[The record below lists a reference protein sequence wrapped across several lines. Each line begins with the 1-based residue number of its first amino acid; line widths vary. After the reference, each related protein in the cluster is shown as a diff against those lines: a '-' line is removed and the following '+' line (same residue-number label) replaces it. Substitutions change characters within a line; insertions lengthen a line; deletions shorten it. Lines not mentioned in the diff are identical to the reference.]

1 MEYRRLGKTE
11 LKVSVIGFGGI
22 PVQRIDA
29 ASAEKVVNRAIEL
42 GINFFDTARGYTDSE
57 EKLGAVLK
65 KHRDKV
71 IIATKSMARDKKG
84 MAEEIDKSLMTMGM
98 DYIDLY
104 QLHNVKDKGTLE
116 QVLGADG
123 ALAAL
128 KEAKEKGKIRHIGV
142 TGHIKAILL
151 EILKTGEIETV
162 QFPFNPVE
170 IDGAQDV
177 FELAQKMDAGVIVM
191 KPMAGGALTNANLT
205 LRYILEHPVSVAI
218 PGMDSLEQVEENATV
233 GNEPRALT
241 DQEREELARSVEKLG
256 TSFCRRCE
264 YCLPC
269 QQGIDIP
276 SVFLFDGYYTRYD
289 LKDWAKGRYQAMEV
303 KADSCLECGEC
314 EERCPYNLPIREMLK
329 EAAERLGK

>member
-1 MEYRRLGKTE
+1 MEYRRLGKTD

-22 PVQRIDA
+22 PVQRIDT
-29 ASAEKVVNRAIEL
+29 ASAEKVVKRAVEL
-42 GINFFDTARGYTDSE
+42 GINFFDTARAYTDSE
-57 EKLGAVLK
+57 EKLGLALK
-65 KHRDKV
+65 KHRDQV
-71 IIATKSMARDKKG
+71 IIATKSMARDKKS
-84 MAEEIDKSLMTMGM
+84 MAEDIDKSLRTMGV

-104 QLHNVKDKGTLE
+104 QMHNVKDKETLE

-128 KEAKEKGKIRHIGV
+128 IEAKEKGKIRHIGV
-142 TGHIKAILL
+142 TGHIKAMLL
-151 EILKTGEIETV
+151 EILKTEEIETV

-170 IDGAQDV
+170 TDGAKDV
-177 FELAQKMDAGVIVM
+177 IDLAGKMDAGIIVM
-191 KPMAGGALTNANLT
+191 KPLAGGALTNAKLS

-218 PGMDSLEQVEENATV
+218 PGMDSLEQVEENAAV
-233 GNEPRALT
+233 GNERKPLT
-241 DQEREELARSVEKLG
+241 DQEQEELAQLVEKLG

-289 LKDWAKGRYQAMEV
+289 LKDWAIGRYQALKV
-303 KADSCLECGEC
+303 KADSCVECGEC

-329 EAAERLGK
+329 DAARRLE

>member
-1 MEYRRLGKTE
+1 MEYRELGKTG
-11 LKVSVIGFGGI
+11 LKVSVVGFGGI

-29 ASAEKVVNRAIEL
+29 SSVEKVVNRAIEL

-57 EKLGAVLK
+57 EKLGAALK
-65 KHRDKV
+65 KHRDQV

-84 MAEEIDKSLMTMGM
+84 MAADIEKSLKTMGV
-98 DYIDLY
+98 DYIDLF
-104 QLHNVKDKGTLE
+104 QLHNVKDRKALE
-116 QVLGADG
+116 QVMAPDG

-128 KEAKEKGKIRHIGV
+128 KEAKEKGLIRHIGV
-142 TGHIKAILL
+142 TSHIKDFLL
-151 EILKTGEIETV
+151 EILKTGEVETV

-170 IDGAQDV
+170 VNGSQDV
-177 FELAQKMDAGVIVM
+177 FDLTSKMDCGVIVM
-191 KPMAGGALTNANLT
+191 KPLAGGALTNANQA
-205 LRYILEHPVSVAI
+205 LRFILEHPVSVAI
-218 PGMDSLEQVEENATV
+218 PGMDSLEQVEENAAV
-233 GNEPRALT
+233 GNDLKPLSET
-241 DQEREELARSVEKLG
+241 EKDELAGVVAKLG

-289 LKDWAKGRYQAMEV
+289 LKDWALNRYQSLKV
-303 KADSCLECGEC
+303 KPDECLECGEC

-329 EAAERLGK
+329 EAAGRLG

>member
-11 LKVSVIGFGGI
+11 LKVSVVGFGGI

-65 KHRDKV
+65 KHRNKV

-84 MAEEIDKSLMTMGM
+84 MTEEIDKSLTTMGV

-104 QLHNVKDKGTLE
+104 QLHNVKDKGALE

-128 KEAKEKGKIRHIGV
+128 KEAKEKGKIGHIGV
-142 TGHIKAILL
+142 TSHMKDFLL
-151 EILKTGEIETV
+151 TILKTGEVETV

-170 IDGAQDV
+170 VNGARDV
-177 FELAQKMDAGVIVM
+177 FDLAGKLDAGIIVM
-191 KPMAGGALTNANLT
+191 KPLAGGALTNANLA
-205 LRYILEHPVSVAI
+205 LQYILEHPVTVAI
-218 PGMDSLEQVEENATV
+218 PGMDSLEQVEENAAV
-233 GNEPRALT
+233 GNNVRTLSQT
-241 DQEREELARSVEKLG
+241 ERDELAKIVEKLG
-256 TSFCRRCE
+256 TRFCRRCE

-289 LKDWAKGRYQAMEV
+289 LKDWAKQRYQAMDV
-303 KADSCLECGEC
+303 KPDSCLECGEC
-314 EERCPYNLPIREMLK
+314 EDRCPYNLPIRKMLK
-329 EAAERLGK
+329 EAGERLG

>member
-1 MEYRRLGKTE
+1 MEYRRLGKTD

-22 PVQRIDA
+22 PVQRIDT
-29 ASAEKVVNRAIEL
+29 ASAEKVVKRAVEL
-42 GINFFDTARGYTDSE
+42 GINFFDTARAYTDSE
-57 EKLGAVLK
+57 EKLGLALK
-65 KHRDKV
+65 KHRDQV
-71 IIATKSMARDKKG
+71 IIATKSMARDKKS
-84 MAEEIDKSLMTMGM
+84 MAEDIDKSLRTMGV

-104 QLHNVKDKGTLE
+104 QMHNVKDKETLE

-128 KEAKEKGKIRHIGV
+128 IEAKEKGKIRHIGV
-142 TGHIKAILL
+142 TGHIKAMLL
-151 EILKTGEIETV
+151 EILKTEEIETV

-170 IDGAQDV
+170 TDGAKDV
-177 FELAQKMDAGVIVM
+177 IDLAGKMDAGIIVM
-191 KPMAGGALTNANLT
+191 KPLAGGALTNAKLS

-218 PGMDSLEQVEENATV
+218 PGMDSLEQVEENAAV
-233 GNEPRALT
+233 GNERKPLT
-241 DQEREELARSVEKLG
+241 DQEQEELAQLVEKLG

-289 LKDWAKGRYQAMEV
+289 LKDWAIGRYQALKV
-303 KADSCLECGEC
+303 KADACVECGEC
-314 EERCPYNLPIREMLK
+314 EERCPYNLPIRAMLK
-329 EAAERLGK
+329 EAARRLG